1 MMQEHRQGCQT
12 AETSSR
18 RSPNHGSGSI
28 AGVQEL
34 LLALIEEF
42 LLMVLRRVQSLPQQ
56 VDVRLCTFKDA
67 LDRDFKIDPT
77 LIVDWEACYSPISI
91 TFCVAIDD
99 DNQIFELILCDTFGR
114 ASGARGVQRI
124 RDQMYRL
131 HDATTE
137 QVVIP
142 DRGRAFARVFT
153 PGRHLR
159 MSMYFYENEMS
170 TEGCPACGQP
180 RPRTGRRWTICPAC
194 DHRYQ
199 LEEDIPAQS
208 RRNRANIA
216 SRKTYGPW
224 AAPDLPG
231 FFAQVTIGKALSLPI
246 STGGGGGGGSRSEY
260 HLFSQSLSENM
271 PSVTKSPPPN

>member
-1 MMQEHRQGCQT
+1 MSDNDNDPMRPAGDEQCGRSESQDSEEQHARQSLRGGAEARDNSRQHNGDLTVNGPYYYYEAARYTMMQALNSRQEHRQGCQT

-56 VDVRLCTFKDA
+56 VDIRLCTFKDA
-67 LDRDFKIDPT
+67 LDRDFKTDPT

-124 RDQMYRL
+124 RNQMYRL

-170 TEGCPACGQP
+170 AEGCPACGQP
-180 RPRTGRRWTICPAC
+180 WPRTGRRWTI
-194 DHRYQ
+194 
-199 LEEDIPAQS
+199 
-208 RRNRANIA
+208 
-216 SRKTYGPW
+216 W
-224 AAPDLPG
+224 
-231 FFAQVTIGKALSLPI
+231 
-246 STGGGGGGGSRSEY
+246 
-260 HLFSQSLSENM
+260 
-271 PSVTKSPPPN
+271 